1 MRLSKDQIEAV
12 ICEYRE
18 GLSIAAIGALFGV
31 SGTAIGGLLKRRGI
45 ELRTLSEAARKLPC
59 NHLYFSEPLDE
70 ERAYWIGFIL
80 ADGAV
85 NDKSYGVAEYVAV
98 TLAGKDRGHLE
109 KFKASLQSG
118 HKITEIIKPTGHTG
132 ARVAI
137 SSPEMVSDLRRFGVV
152 PNKSADHNFSDL
164 IPVDLLRHYFRGYFD
179 GNGSI
184 SSNTGSLWTI
194 TLVASERFLSKFAEW
209 LHQQSGGHT
218 PQIKFYDGIHRMAW
232 SGTHRCK
239 EILDLLYADSTISLE
254 RKRLLYDKLCIA
266 ASTSSRGSYNRK

>member
-1 MRLSKDQIEAV
+1 MRLSKDQIESAV
-12 ICEYRE
+12 TKYQE
-18 GLSIAAIGALFGV
+18 GLSIAAVGALYGV
-31 SGTAIGGLLKRRGI
+31 SGTAIGGLLKRRGV

-59 NHLYFSEPLDE
+59 NHSYFREPLDE

-98 TLAGKDRGHLE
+98 ALAGKDIGHIE
-109 KFKASLQSG
+109 KLKTSLQSG
-118 HKITEIIKPTGHTG
+118 HKITPITKPDGHTG
-132 ARVAI
+132 ARLAI
-137 SSPEMVSDLRRFGVV
+137 SSPEMVSDLRRYGVV

-184 SSNTGSLWTI
+184 SRNTASLWTI
-194 TLVASERFLSKFAEW
+194 TMVASERFLSKFAEW
-209 LHQQSGGHT
+209 LNQQLGGHT
-218 PQIKFYDGIHRMAW
+218 PEIKFYDGIHRIAW

-239 EILDLLYADSTISLE
+239 EILDLLYAGATISLD
-254 RKRLLYDKLCIA
+254 RKQTLYDKICIA
-266 ASTSSRGSYNRK
+266 ASTSNRGPYNRK